1 MKKVLFLTNI
11 PSPYRVKFFDELG
24 KNYDVTV
31 LFMTTAKIIQAGQ
44 AAGLKMEVV
53 DFNRSS

>member
-31 LFMTTAKIIQAGQ
+31 LFHDYSKNHTGRTGSW
-44 AAGLKMEVV
+44 
-53 DFNRSS
+53 F